1 MSLVCC
7 SSPFALG
14 FDDDY
19 VLAFWGLGGMLW
31 THRRHTAAL
40 QKFDLPPVRVGHAWR
55 MLHVQLII
63 SMDAFNKCRWFAW
76 LLVCDATFKNVP

>member
-1 MSLVCC
+1 MTMSWLSGVWAGC
-7 SSPFALG
+7 F
-14 FDDDY
+14 
-19 VLAFWGLGGMLW
+19 GLTGV
-31 THRRHTAAL
+31 TAAL